1 MFTIRVGKKQSFTVN
16 KLYFPVEFSQSQMLT
31 LTLFKT
37 MCRFLDVM
45 LLQYTWVGTWSIKYY
60 FDFCHWRVLNFF
72 FMEICCRATEIWVLE
87 NHEFCPFQSPISQLP
102 YNRSS
107 WKNFLGL
114 SYDRS
119 RNGILWFMSETSP
132 VLRKMTWL
140 KPWKSKNGEKWHF
153 HCPWSPKR
161 LGFGP
166 WPIKAQWISGLSLFT
181 IPDLVD
187 FHSEGAEILKVEN
200 HKRDALL
207 QKLFIWP

>member
-1 MFTIRVGKKQSFTVN
+1 MLLTALISIQFSHYRPWQVFTIRVGKKQSFTVN

-87 NHEFCPFQSPISQLP
+87 NHEFCPFQSTLSQLP

-107 WKNFLGL
+107 WNFFGN
-114 SYDRS
+114 SPMTEVKMAFYGSCPDS
-119 RNGILWFMSETSP
+119 SP
-132 VLRKMTWL
+132 VLRKVTRL
-140 KPWKSKNGEKWHF
+140 KPWKSKNGAFTALDLPNGWD
-153 HCPWSPKR
+153 
-161 LGFGP
+161 LGHDP
-166 WPIKAQWISGLSLFT
+166 
-181 IPDLVD
+181 
-187 FHSEGAEILKVEN
+187 
-200 HKRDALL
+200 
-207 QKLFIWP
+207 